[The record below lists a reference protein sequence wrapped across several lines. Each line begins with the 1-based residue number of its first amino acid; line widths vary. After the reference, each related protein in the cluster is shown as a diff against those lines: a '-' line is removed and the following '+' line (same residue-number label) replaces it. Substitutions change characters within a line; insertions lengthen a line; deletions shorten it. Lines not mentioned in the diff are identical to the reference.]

1 LRFKTYPV
9 HPFRQQGVMAP
20 LEQPSPPATSTSAA
34 EQPSSLFFSQR
45 SQRQLGLFAAGAGFF
60 ALSTFITRRSLVR
73 RYKAS
78 LPKFY
83 QPSNQPNQVNG
94 AFEAL
99 EALNIATINVFSL
112 SMMTVGGFLY
122 AFDISSIDDLRRK
135 VRSRLGVDETRTDH
149 ESDEKMEEML
159 TSILE
164 RKFNMEKSA
173 KDIEEIEKKKS

>member
-1 LRFKTYPV
+1 MA
-9 HPFRQQGVMAP
+9 FRQQGVMAP
-20 LEQPSPPATSTSAA
+20 REQPPPPSASAPAA

-45 SQRQLGLFAAGAGFF
+45 SQRQLGLFFAGAGFF

-99 EALNIATINVFSL
+99 EALNIATINVLSL
-112 SMMTVGGFLY
+112 SMMTAGGFLY

-135 VRSRLGVDETRTDH
+135 VRSRLGVDDLQTDQ
-149 ESDEKMEEML
+149 ESEEQIKEL
-159 TSILE
+159 FASILD
-164 RKFNMEKSA
+164 RKFKNEKSA
-173 KDIEEIEKKKS
+173 KESKENEEKS